1 MRAIYQSPIGAIA
14 LKSTFNRFKFPFSQ
28 NSRFELKREI
38 VAKGNLKAKTGKM
51 PTQRVAK
58 QKREFKQGFSHRF
71 AKKFAKNVKFLLKSL
86 NLPPPPPI
94 YHLTRM
100 SNLTFGFSF
109 II

>member
-51 PTQRVAK
+51 PTQRVA
-58 QKREFKQGFSHRF
+58 
-71 AKKFAKNVKFLLKSL
+71 
-86 NLPPPPPI
+86 
-94 YHLTRM
+94 
-100 SNLTFGFSF
+100 
-109 II
+109 

>member
-51 PTQRVAK
+51 P
-58 QKREFKQGFSHRF
+58 KREFKSQNGKNAHPAGCE
-71 AKKFAKNVKFLLKSL
+71 AKKG
-86 NLPPPPPI
+86 I
-94 YHLTRM
+94 
-100 SNLTFGFSF
+100 
-109 II
+109 

>member
-51 PTQRVAK
+51 P
-58 QKREFKQGFSHRF
+58 KREFNFSMPYFMGFRT
-71 AKKFAKNVKFLLKSL
+71 ALQR
-86 NLPPPPPI
+86 NLQK
-94 YHLTRM
+94 M
-100 SNLTFGFSF
+100 
-109 II
+109 

>member
-58 QKREFKQGFSHRF
+58 QKREFKSQNGKNAHPAGCE
-71 AKKFAKNVKFLLKSL
+71 AKKG
-86 NLPPPPPI
+86 I
-94 YHLTRM
+94 
-100 SNLTFGFSF
+100 
-109 II
+109 